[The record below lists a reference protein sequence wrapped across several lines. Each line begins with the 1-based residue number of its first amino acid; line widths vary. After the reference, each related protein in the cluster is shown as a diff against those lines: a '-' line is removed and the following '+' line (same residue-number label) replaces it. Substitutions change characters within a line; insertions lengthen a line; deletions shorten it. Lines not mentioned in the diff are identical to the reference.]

1 MRPTVQEQLLG
12 TCRILESVVTPC
24 VADPYARTI
33 LEGLIANL
41 RMLSGALPAVPGFLH
56 NDNRATVALL
66 GQLQAVVS
74 PDLAA
79 SIALALARPE
89 PDSIDMTALEQRNGD
104 LRGLLSQA
112 LGDAGGNAG
121 GNASS
126 NAGGGAGGGAG
137 DGGGDGAGLT
147 PALHAAALAHMTARA
162 ARSPMRYVSTASTP
176 AKAT

>member
-33 LEGLIANL
+33 LDGLIANL

-66 GQLQAVVS
+66 GHLHAVVP

-121 GNASS
+121 GNA
-126 NAGGGAGGGAG
+126 GDGAGN
-137 DGGGDGAGLT
+137 GAGLT

>member
-33 LEGLIANL
+33 LDGLIANL

-121 GNASS
+121 G
-126 NAGGGAGGGAG
+126 GAG
-137 DGGGDGAGLT
+137 DGAGNGGGDGAGLT

>member
-56 NDNRATVALL
+56 NDNRASVALL
-66 GQLQAVVS
+66 GQLQAAVP

-79 SIALALARPE
+79 SIALALAQPE
-89 PDSIDMTALEQRNGD
+89 PDTADMTALEQRNSD

-112 LGDAGGNAG
+112 LG
-121 GNASS
+121 
-126 NAGGGAGGGAG
+126 
-137 DGGGDGAGLT
+137 GAGLT

-162 ARSPMRYVSTASTP
+162 ARSPMRYVATASKP